1 VLEADRDRRSQLLIS
16 QYRHFIEQPD
26 TLDAQLNRLIEVHG
40 HDTIQAWR
48 TLLTAGRF
56 DELVQRLLGEHY
68 DPTYDRS
75 MNRNFTRLHEAEVFS
90 LDPTQPAALDE
101 LATSLLTGVT
111 TQS

>member
-1 VLEADRDRRSQLLIS
+1 
-16 QYRHFIEQPD
+16 
-26 TLDAQLNRLIEVHG
+26 
-40 HDTIQAWR
+40 
-48 TLLTAGRF
+48 
-56 DELVQRLLGEHY
+56 
-68 DPTYDRS
+68 